1 MQSEELSV
9 GKQGRVVI
17 PASLR
22 KQLAIKP
29 GSRLRAWVE
38 DGRLVMEAS
47 DRLWDLIDDACSKVP
62 ADVDL
67 AQALIDERREAAME
81 EDK

>member
-47 DRLWDLIDDACSKVP
+47 DQLWDLIDDACSKVP